1 MSNVTKQDPT
11 GHTIHADAPLVNFR
25 AETIGQTLGP
35 VVAEWMYSWQKI
47 PPGASAVLV
56 HRLAMKL
63 DAWGTIEVSDEDYK
77 LILASVNDAPLVPW
91 CKVECLYLLGDPALE
106 DEDRAI
112 LAARHEKAT
121 LATLQAQEPSQA
133 NGGLVQAGG

>member
-25 AETIGQTLGP
+25 SEAIGQTLGP
-35 VVAEWMYSWQKI
+35 VVAEWLYSWQKM
-47 PPGASAVLV
+47 PPGTSAVRA

-63 DAWGTIEVSDEDYK
+63 DAGGTIEVGDEDYK

-106 DEDRAI
+106 EEDLAI
-112 LAARHEKAT
+112 LAGRHEKA
-121 LATLQAQEPSQA
+121 AQAAFQAQEPSQA
-133 NGGLVQAGG
+133 NGGLGQARG